1 MGLKSCLDDAT
12 EHCHSPNTKNNYSA
26 LASVVRPLHRKE
38 LSLPYIFCYRVQFA
52 SYLRLRHVNAYYL
65 VAIIYKTAWSSIQVV
80 AVFDSWEVAAFL
92 WVGVVSALTVDT
104 PPAFKSRE
112 CSLFLFLYDF
122 DTLFHLLVIFLAFK
136 FDWVVNNAFSVVW
149 KTDKWEV
156 LLWSRAPPASL
167 PPALPSIQSSQSC
180 SLTINHPVLI

>member
-1 MGLKSCLDDAT
+1 MTSLSCVGLRVQFATSPLDAAKIYTLTAPLMNFSPVLLSGFLWAGLKSCLDDAT

-104 PPAFKSRE
+104 PPAFESRE
-112 CSLFLFLYDF
+112 CSLF
-122 DTLFHLLVIFLAFK
+122 
-136 FDWVVNNAFSVVW
+136 
-149 KTDKWEV
+149 
-156 LLWSRAPPASL
+156 
-167 PPALPSIQSSQSC
+167 
-180 SLTINHPVLI
+180 